1 MRNQKIVY
9 VAMSAD
15 LIHPGH
21 LNIINRASK
30 FGNVTI
36 GLLTDKAIKSY
47 KRETVMKYK
56 DRFLVISS
64 IKNVNKVIKQ
74 DTLDYTY
81 NLRKIKPNFVV
92 HGDDWK
98 KGIQSNTRKK
108 VIIELKKWGGKL
120 IEIKYT
126 KRISSTKLI
135 LTKNKRKK

>member
-1 MRNQKIVY
+1 
-9 VAMSAD
+9 
-15 LIHPGH
+15 
-21 LNIINRASK
+21 
-30 FGNVTI
+30 
-36 GLLTDKAIKSY
+36 
-47 KRETVMKYK
+47 MKYK

>member
-9 VAMSAD
+9 VAMPAD

-47 KRETVMKYK
+47 KRDPVIKYK

-81 NLRKIKPNFVV
+81 NLRKIKPNFVI
-92 HGDDWK
+92 HGVIGRKELNPIQEK
-98 KGIQSNTRKK
+98 K
-108 VIIELKKWGGKL
+108 
-120 IEIKYT
+120 
-126 KRISSTKLI
+126 
-135 LTKNKRKK
+135 

>member
-1 MRNQKIVY
+1 MRNKKIVY

-98 KGIQSNTRKK
+98 KGIQSITRKK

-135 LTKNKRKK
+135 LAKNKRLK